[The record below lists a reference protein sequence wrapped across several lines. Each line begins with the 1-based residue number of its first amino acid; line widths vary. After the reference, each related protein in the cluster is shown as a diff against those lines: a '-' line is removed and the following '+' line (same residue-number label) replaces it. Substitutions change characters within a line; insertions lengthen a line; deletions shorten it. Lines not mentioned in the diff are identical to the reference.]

1 MLCGLILAVGCTY
14 DSDIDTSGFGSE
26 GDGVTTVNIR
36 ATLPEFGG
44 VTRGVNSAQGG
55 TTNIDWG
62 NYRLRVIV
70 KAFGDES
77 EPEKYRDKEAAS
89 SVLYLD
95 NTSVGTDGRVAISLD
110 MPLTSGHTY
119 DIYMWA
125 DYVEKDSEEDLHY
138 NTTEFPAI
146 TFNYSAPVI
155 NDETLDAFYGKAEIA
170 VGDGYYVWAEGTQ
183 FPISRAVAK
192 LRMVATDADS
202 ASAAR
207 ATLQTDKF
215 YTGFNI
221 ATEELTASAAAV
233 KSDMTTFETYAVE
246 SSPATKSFIT
256 AYMLWPAEQSANIVA
271 EFYDG
276 NDTAISTIQPADAI
290 PLKRGN
296 LTTLRGALLVTDS
309 GWDGEV
315 EQPEVLGD
323 TLVVSTPGQLLWLV
337 DNGAKVGDVEYR
349 KIRLG
354 ANINV
359 NNQADISPLKLYDDT
374 DFDGNGKTLKGLG
387 VPTTALFG
395 SVQGLRAYNFTLEG
409 YNVSAQD
416 GHVGVL
422 VNELHKSATFADIT
436 IKNSTAKTSNGAA
449 GGIVGYVGGGSSVD
463 LDVVFT
469 NCDLENVKADG
480 TNAEGKF
487 VGLMQGYDNG
497 ETLSF
502 DADCS
507 ADDACGVA
515 DYASPYNESNDAQWL
530 DGDVATYPK
539 SFDFSAYNGWLGDE
553 EMYRAVV
560 SFADN
565 RMQIKWDG
573 VTKVEPLLANPSYDT
588 DVTSGTN
595 KFVVYSP
602 FDLAGVRSKTASPVA
617 IYLRSDIDMNGQ
629 GADGKYNVPSNFTQ
643 SKYTSTDDN
652 VFNPFSYVTTL
663 DGKKDGDNNYSIYN
677 LSIAQIEQERA
688 AFILYASGTTSHK
701 NINFKNCQ
709 TVAVHKPVATD
720 AKAYGAILVAN
731 VDATYTMENVH
742 AHDCRVFALQKLGTL
757 GARISG
763 TSTLKNCTVNNCY
776 VENYECMISERF
788 ESGSKEML
796 GVTIE
801 NVYADFYPHGEVGGM
816 FGFIQGNSSITNCR
830 VNGTTVYAFGQDDK
844 NATIKGQGW
853 LGYLAAGVLQAAGY
867 YKVPGRHVSTLIGN
881 IRATGTV
888 TLTGC
893 SVDANTKCSHRHDK
907 HNSTYNY
914 IGQAYIV
921 KFLDSEGSVTVDG
934 SRLTLADCNRNTK
947 L

>member
-1 MLCGLILAVGCTY
+1 M
-14 DSDIDTSGFGSE
+14 
-26 GDGVTTVNIR
+26 
-36 ATLPEFGG
+36 
-44 VTRGVNSAQGG
+44 
-55 TTNIDWG
+55 
-62 NYRLRVIV
+62 
-70 KAFGDES
+70 
-77 EPEKYRDKEAAS
+77 
-89 SVLYLD
+89 
-95 NTSVGTDGRVAISLD
+95 
-110 MPLTSGHTY
+110 
-119 DIYMWA
+119 
-125 DYVEKDSEEDLHY
+125 
-138 NTTEFPAI
+138 
-146 TFNYSAPVI
+146 
-155 NDETLDAFYGKAEIA
+155 
-170 VGDGYYVWAEGTQ
+170 
-183 FPISRAVAK
+183 
-192 LRMVATDADS
+192 
-202 ASAAR
+202 
-207 ATLQTDKF
+207 
-215 YTGFNI
+215 
-221 ATEELTASAAAV
+221 
-233 KSDMTTFETYAVE
+233 
-246 SSPATKSFIT
+246 
-256 AYMLWPAEQSANIVA
+256 
-271 EFYDG
+271 
-276 NDTAISTIQPADAI
+276 
-290 PLKRGN
+290 
-296 LTTLRGALLVTDS
+296 
-309 GWDGEV
+309 
-315 EQPEVLGD
+315 
-323 TLVVSTPGQLLWLV
+323 
-337 DNGAKVGDVEYR
+337 
-349 KIRLG
+349 
-354 ANINV
+354 
-359 NNQADISPLKLYDDT
+359 
-374 DFDGNGKTLKGLG
+374 
-387 VPTTALFG
+387 
-395 SVQGLRAYNFTLEG
+395 
-409 YNVSAQD
+409 
-416 GHVGVL
+416 L